1 MRKTKMTNM
10 KLKET
15 TQFLCSSVVK
25 VLKDKDKYK
34 YRRLDL
40 DLINIS
46 FIHAIQTKL
55 KTSLS

>member
-1 MRKTKMTNM
+1 MTNM

-34 YRRLDL
+34 
-40 DLINIS
+40 
-46 FIHAIQTKL
+46 F
-55 KTSLS
+55 